1 MLRRIR
7 DLFSDVARQAD
18 LVLLALCSAT
28 SLFGILMIYSAT
40 RYMHTSRLVLVQ
52 AASLVIGVVL
62 YLLMSQIDLNELV
75 KYWKWIF
82 LLGFGF
88 VLLLATPLGI
98 EGGTGNRAWLE
109 VPFLPVKVQPA
120 EIVKVTFIIV
130 LAKQLAWLKEH
141 RDLKSV
147 GSMVLLALHFG
158 VLFLTYYKI
167 SADMGSA
174 LVFLFIFACMCFVAG
189 VALWW
194 FIIGGGAAGCLTART
209 PDALL
214 PGKFYIQ
221 VSDTRLAL
229 KALASWYRGKFDLP
243 VVQVTGSAGKTTTK
257 EMIACVLGRHF
268 CTLKTQ
274 ANFNNDIGTPLT
286 LLELAPEHQA
296 AVIETGMNHFGEIR
310 YLGEMVRPDIAVI
323 TNVGDAHIE
332 NLGNTRQGILR
343 AKCEIFENL
352 APDGVAVLN
361 GDDPLLNT
369 IALPQRILR
378 CGTGE
383 GCDVRVTEVDDRG
396 LEGVACTVT
405 TAKASYWLETSAPG
419 GYMIY
424 PLAMAAAIGEYL
436 GLTAEEITAGAAD
449 YVPVGSRMHLIPM
462 DGQRLIIDDCY
473 NANPQAM
480 AEALRMLAKSR
491 HRRKVAVVGDMGELG
506 ELTEQAHRDVGA
518 LARELKLDAVVAV
531 GEKMRALRETDPS
544 ALWFPDTASA
554 LPALPDLFVG
564 DTAVM
569 VKASHA
575 MHFESIVKE
584 LEKL

>member
-1 MLRRIR
+1 MTPCTVREICAAVGGTL
-7 DLFSDVARQAD
+7 LQSSDVSVTRVSTDSRSIPEGA
-18 LVLLALCSAT
+18 LFVPLAGERFDGHA
-28 SLFGILMIYSAT
+28 Y
-40 RYMHTSRLVLVQ
+40 
-52 AASLVIGVVL
+52 IG
-62 YLLMSQIDLNELV
+62 
-75 KYWKWIF
+75 K
-82 LLGFGF
+82 
-88 VLLLATPLGI
+88 A
-98 EGGTGNRAWLE
+98 LE
-109 VPFLPVKVQPA
+109 
-120 EIVKVTFIIV
+120 
-130 LAKQLAWLKEH
+130 
-141 RDLKSV
+141 S
-147 GSMVLLALHFG
+147 
-158 VLFLTYYKI
+158 
-167 SADMGSA
+167 
-174 LVFLFIFACMCFVAG
+174 
-189 VALWW
+189 
-194 FIIGGGAAGCLTART
+194 GAAGCLTART

-229 KALASWYRGKFDLP
+229 KALASWYRGKFALP

-257 EMIACVLGRHF
+257 EMVACVLGRHF
-268 CTLKTQ
+268 RTLKTQ

-332 NLGNTRQGILR
+332 NLGNSRQGILR

-378 CGTGE
+378 CGTGA

-405 TAKASYWLETSAPG
+405 TAKTSYRLETSSPG
-419 GYMIY
+419 AYMIY

>member
-1 MLRRIR
+1 M
-7 DLFSDVARQAD
+7 
-18 LVLLALCSAT
+18 
-28 SLFGILMIYSAT
+28 
-40 RYMHTSRLVLVQ
+40 
-52 AASLVIGVVL
+52 
-62 YLLMSQIDLNELV
+62 
-75 KYWKWIF
+75 
-82 LLGFGF
+82 
-88 VLLLATPLGI
+88 TPCTVREI
-98 EGGTGNRAWLE
+98 CDAVGGTLLQSSEVSVTRVSTDSRSIPEGALFVPLVGERFDGHAYIGKALE
-109 VPFLPVKVQPA
+109 
-120 EIVKVTFIIV
+120 
-130 LAKQLAWLKEH
+130 
-141 RDLKSV
+141 S
-147 GSMVLLALHFG
+147 
-158 VLFLTYYKI
+158 
-167 SADMGSA
+167 
-174 LVFLFIFACMCFVAG
+174 
-189 VALWW
+189 
-194 FIIGGGAAGCLTART
+194 GAAGCLTART

-229 KALASWYRGKFDLP
+229 KALALWYRGRFALP

-257 EMIACVLGRHF
+257 EMIACVLGRRF
-268 CTLKTQ
+268 RTLKTQ

-369 IALPQRILR
+369 IALPQHILR

-405 TAKASYWLETSAPG
+405 TSKTSYRLKTPSPG
-419 GYMIY
+419 AYMIY

-518 LARELKLDAVVAV
+518 LARELKLDTVVAV

>member
-1 MLRRIR
+1 MTPCTVREICDAVGGTL
-7 DLFSDVARQAD
+7 LQGSDVSVTRVSTDSRSIPEGALFVP
-18 LVLLALCSAT
+18 LVGERFDGHTYIGKALEA
-28 SLFGILMIYSAT
+28 
-40 RYMHTSRLVLVQ
+40 
-52 AASLVIGVVL
+52 
-62 YLLMSQIDLNELV
+62 
-75 KYWKWIF
+75 
-82 LLGFGF
+82 
-88 VLLLATPLGI
+88 
-98 EGGTGNRAWLE
+98 
-109 VPFLPVKVQPA
+109 
-120 EIVKVTFIIV
+120 
-130 LAKQLAWLKEH
+130 
-141 RDLKSV
+141 
-147 GSMVLLALHFG
+147 
-158 VLFLTYYKI
+158 
-167 SADMGSA
+167 
-174 LVFLFIFACMCFVAG
+174 
-189 VALWW
+189 
-194 FIIGGGAAGCLTART
+194 GAAGCLTART

-229 KALASWYRGKFDLP
+229 KALARWYRGRFDLP

-268 CTLKTQ
+268 RTLKTQ

-369 IALPQRILR
+369 VTLPQRILR
-378 CGTGE
+378 CGTGA

-405 TAKASYWLETSAPG
+405 TVKTSYRLETSSPG
-419 GYMIY
+419 AYMIY

-449 YVPVGSRMHLIPM
+449 YVPVGSRMHLIPV

-506 ELTEQAHRDVGA
+506 ELTEQAHRDVGT

-575 MHFESIVKE
+575 MHFENIVKE

>member
-1 MLRRIR
+1 MTPCTVREICDAVGGTL
-7 DLFSDVARQAD
+7 LQGSDVSVARVSTDSRSIPEGALFVP
-18 LVLLALCSAT
+18 LVGERFDGHAYIGKALES
-28 SLFGILMIYSAT
+28 
-40 RYMHTSRLVLVQ
+40 
-52 AASLVIGVVL
+52 
-62 YLLMSQIDLNELV
+62 
-75 KYWKWIF
+75 
-82 LLGFGF
+82 
-88 VLLLATPLGI
+88 
-98 EGGTGNRAWLE
+98 
-109 VPFLPVKVQPA
+109 
-120 EIVKVTFIIV
+120 
-130 LAKQLAWLKEH
+130 
-141 RDLKSV
+141 
-147 GSMVLLALHFG
+147 
-158 VLFLTYYKI
+158 
-167 SADMGSA
+167 
-174 LVFLFIFACMCFVAG
+174 
-189 VALWW
+189 
-194 FIIGGGAAGCLTART
+194 GAAGCLTART

-214 PGKFYIQ
+214 PGKLYIQ

-229 KALASWYRGKFDLP
+229 KALALWYRGRFALP

-257 EMIACVLGRHF
+257 EMIACVLGRRF
-268 CTLKTQ
+268 RTLKTQ

-286 LLELAPEHQA
+286 LLGLAPEHQA

-378 CGTGE
+378 CGTGK

-405 TAKASYWLETSAPG
+405 TSKTSYRLKTPSPG
-419 GYMIY
+419 AYMIY